1 MKLYKA
7 SGTCNTCGQYDE
19 AIGSTPE
26 DAAMLLKHNHEDH
39 AFRGEIK
46 TELVYI
52 SEKEGKRRK
61 P

>member
-7 SGTCNTCGQYDE
+7 SGTCNKCGQYDE
-19 AIGSTPE
+19 AIGSTAE
-26 DAAMLLKHNHEDH
+26 DAVMLLKHNHEGH
-39 AFRGEIK
+39 PFQGEIK

-52 SEKEGKRRK
+52 SEKDAKRRK